1 MQQNIINNQPW
12 PTELAEHANLAN
24 KTGSNLTAPLILP
37 TYLQQLQIT
46 MKQLTKTMISQVN
59 NH

>member
-12 PTELAEHANLAN
+12 PTELAENKNLVN

-37 TYLQQLQIT
+37 THLKPLQIVT
-46 MKQLTKTMISQVN
+46 KQLMKTMI
-59 NH
+59 